1 MLTTE
6 FLDPC
11 WQAILHEQ
19 SERPYFS
26 SLLNTLDQEW
36 ATQDIFPP
44 QSLIFAALQETPLTR
59 TRVVILGQDPYHKPG
74 QAHGL
79 AFSVNPGVKVP
90 PSLKNIHKELQ
101 TDLGIQPPGHGNLL
115 GWARQGVLLLNSTLT
130 VRKSAAGSHAK
141 LGWQTLTDALIK
153 AVNDMNDGVVFL
165 LWGSNAQNKEMLIDT
180 DRHFVLK
187 SVHPS
192 PLSAYR
198 GFLGCGHFSEANRYL
213 VGQGKQAIDWSLF
226 N

>member
-1 MLTTE
+1 MLSIE
-6 FLDPC
+6 LLDPS
-11 WQAILHEQ
+11 WQAILQEQ
-19 SERPYFS
+19 SEKPYFS
-26 SLLNTLDQEW
+26 SLLNTLTDEW
-36 ATQDIFPP
+36 ASQDIFPTK
-44 QSLIFAALQETPLTR
+44 SLILAALQETPLTN

-79 AFSVNPGVKVP
+79 AFSVNPGVRVP

-101 TDLGIQPPGHGNLL
+101 ADLGIQPPGHGNLL

-153 AVNDMNDGVVFL
+153 AVNDQLDGVVFL
-165 LWGSNAQNKEMLIDT
+165 LWGSNAQDKELLIDT
-180 DRHFVLK
+180 NRHCVLK

-213 VGQGKQAIDWSLF
+213 VGQGKQAIDWSSF
-226 N
+226 A

>member
-1 MLTTE
+1 MLSIE
-6 FLDPC
+6 LLDPS
-11 WQAILHEQ
+11 WQAILQEQ
-19 SERPYFS
+19 SEKPYFS
-26 SLLNTLDQEW
+26 SLLNTLTHEW
-36 ATQDIFPP
+36 ASQDVFPP
-44 QSLIFAALQETPLTR
+44 QSLILAALQETPLTN

-101 TDLGIQPPGHGNLL
+101 ADLGIQPPGHGNLL

-130 VRKSAAGSHAK
+130 VRKGAAGSHAK
-141 LGWQTLTDALIK
+141 LGWQTLTDALIN
-153 AVNDMNDGVVFL
+153 AVNEQLDGVVFL
-165 LWGSNAQNKEMLIDT
+165 LWGANAQDKEKLIDT
-180 DRHFVLK
+180 DRHHVLK

-213 VGQGKQAIDWSLF
+213 VGQGKQGIDWSSF
-226 N
+226 S